1 MPPVLA
7 AFVAMLTVSA
17 GAGRAWAQDAEEPAD
32 AFGLG
37 IGVGTALLILLAVRI
52 GLSVVAKLLI
62 VFGVVPREPANAG
75 HAAIHAMANFVGSL
89 TRPKPRRRENFPHD
103 ER

>member
-1 MPPVLA
+1 MLVVL
-7 AFVAMLTVSA
+7 VDA
-17 GAGRAWAQDAEEPAD
+17 GPAWAQDGEEPAG

-37 IGVGTALLILLAVRI
+37 IGVGTALLILLAVLI

-62 VFGVVPREPANAG
+62 VFGVVPRQPENVG

-89 TRPKPRRRENFPHD
+89 TRAKPRRRENFPHD

>member
-7 AFVAMLTVSA
+7 AFVAMLAALVGAGPAWTQDVEDPA
-17 GAGRAWAQDAEEPAD
+17 GAL
-32 AFGLG
+32 GLG
-37 IGVGTALLILLAVRI
+37 IGVGTALLILLAVLI
-52 GLSVVAKLLI
+52 GLSVLAKLLI

-89 TRPKPRRRENFPHD
+89 TRAKPRRRENVPLD

>member
-7 AFVAMLTVSA
+7 AFVAMLAALVGAGPAWTQDVEDPA
-17 GAGRAWAQDAEEPAD
+17 GAL
-32 AFGLG
+32 GLG
-37 IGVGTALLILLAVRI
+37 IGVGTALLILLAVLI
-52 GLSVVAKLLI
+52 GLSVLAKLLI

-89 TRPKPRRRENFPHD
+89 TRAKPRRRENVPHD

>member
-1 MPPVLA
+1 MPPIPA
-7 AFVAMLTVSA
+7 ALVAMLAALA
-17 GAGRAWAQDAEEPAD
+17 GAGPAWAQDGEEPAG

-37 IGVGTALLILLAVRI
+37 LGVGTALLILLAVLI

-62 VFGVVPREPANAG
+62 VFGIVPRQPENAG

-89 TRPKPRRRENFPHD
+89 TRARPRRRENFPHD

>member
-1 MPPVLA
+1 MPSVLA
-7 AFVAMLTVSA
+7 AFVAMLAALA
-17 GAGRAWAQDAEEPAD
+17 GVPAAWAQDAEDASG

-37 IGVGTALLILLAVRI
+37 IGVGTALLVLLAVLI

-62 VFGVVPREPANAG
+62 VFGVVPRQPANAG

-89 TRPKPRRRENFPHD
+89 TRPKPRRRENLPHD

>member
-1 MPPVLA
+1 MPSALA
-7 AFVAMLTVSA
+7 AFVAMLAVLA
-17 GAGRAWAQDAEEPAD
+17 GVGPAWTQDGEEPGG

-37 IGVGTALLILLAVRI
+37 IGVGTALLILLAVLI

-89 TRPKPRRRENFPHD
+89 TRARPRRRENFPHD